1 MTQGELNLGMPT
13 FSEDEKVLFFC
24 VRPDEDVRMRLDD
37 QRRRIIRDH
46 HLDGCIRGS
55 ELFHI
60 SLHSPKRRKR
70 KFLLCGLKKAAMQ
83 AGDAVSFR
91 PFDVM
96 LHSAGSFKKPQSR
109 RNYPLVLAAE
119 SKELEV
125 FYETLGIAIW
135 KFGFKFERDFNP
147 HLTLHYCT
155 QMLPFQ
161 PIEPI
166 RIVIRE
172 FVFIHSEYG
181 HARHN
186 VIARWP
192 LKG

>member
-1 MTQGELNLGMPT
+1 MTQGELNLGVPA

-24 VRPDEDVRMRLDD
+24 VRPDEGACMRLDNL
-37 QRRRIIRDH
+37 RRRTIRDY
-46 HLDGCIRGS
+46 HLDGRIRGS

-60 SLHSPKRRKR
+60 SLHSPERRKR
-70 KFLLCGLKKAAMQ
+70 KPLLCGLKKAAVR

-91 PFDVM
+91 PFDVR
-96 LHSAGSFKKPQSR
+96 LHSVGSFKKPQSR
-109 RNYPLVLAAE
+109 RNYPLVATVE
-119 SKELEV
+119 SKGLEEL
-125 FYETLGIAIW
+125 YETLGIAIW
-135 KFGFKFERDFNP
+135 KVGFKFERGFNP
-147 HLTLHYCT
+147 HLTLHYCP

-166 RIVIRE
+166 QIVIRE

-192 LKG
+192 LRG